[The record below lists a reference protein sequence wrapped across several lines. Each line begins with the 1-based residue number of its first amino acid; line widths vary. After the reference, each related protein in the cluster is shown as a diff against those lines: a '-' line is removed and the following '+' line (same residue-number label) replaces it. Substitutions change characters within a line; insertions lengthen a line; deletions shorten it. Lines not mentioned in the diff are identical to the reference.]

1 MIDLNAMVGEVMKY
15 GFPGVVIII
24 LAYVIIQMRK
34 EYKADLAAKD
44 AEIKA
49 ERDRADGLQ
58 EKRIA
63 ESRETMAALNA
74 SSNVLED
81 VLKAVTAIAAK
92 DSKAV

>member
-1 MIDLNAMVGEVMKY
+1 MIDLNAIVGETMKY

-24 LAYVIIQMRK
+24 MAFVIVQMRK

-63 ESRETMAALNA
+63 ENRETMAALNA

-81 VLKAVTAIAAK
+81 MLKAVTAIAAK